1 MIKDSK
7 ENIDR
12 YKEIIKQIHVLA
24 TKNEANKVRNESD
37 LDFIIF
43 SALKKPFSTLKEAA
57 AFFMYEIATKHP
69 FFDGNKRTALMTF
82 LIFRYL
88 DLSEDEFAE
97 KIERHFPKSWDDK
110 DNKIVKF
117 MLELASYKRTYEDVV
132 KFVDEAFK

>member
-1 MIKDSK
+1 MTKISK
-7 ENIDR
+7 EDIDK
-12 YKEIIKQIHVLA
+12 YKDIIKLIHVLA
-24 TKNEANKVRNESD
+24 AKNEANKVRNESD

-43 SALKKPFSTLKEAA
+43 SALKKPFFTLKEAA

-82 LIFRYL
+82 LVFRYS
-88 DLSEDEFAE
+88 DLSNDEITE
-97 KIERHFPKSWDDK
+97 KIKKHFPKSWDDK